1 MFSFEVIENYSKERG
16 EFLATAGIGNV
27 TLINFSFVLTFV
39 LFKYVLLYENVKLKR
54 FCFCFTFFSFFF
66 TLSDE
71 TKPETPN
78 DTGTKKK
85 NGVEAGMKD
94 PICITLEYYRLVC
107 QALSQLE

>member
-54 FCFCFTFFSFFF
+54 FCFCFTSFSFF
-66 TLSDE
+66 L
-71 TKPETPN
+71 
-78 DTGTKKK
+78 
-85 NGVEAGMKD
+85 
-94 PICITLEYYRLVC
+94 
-107 QALSQLE
+107 LSQMKLNQKYLMILERKRKTVLRPAWKIQYASL